1 MTVRLCIVSV
11 TTMYVYD
18 TNTVHSIVAIIY
30 MYDTKT
36 VHGFCGNHLPV

>member
-1 MTVRLCIVSV
+1 
-11 TTMYVYD
+11 MYVYD

-36 VHGFCGNHLPV
+36 ARGFCSNYLPVWH